1 MIIHNYESS
10 SGKDL
15 IREYINSLT
24 KEEQVDGFRVLEL
37 LEKGEMQKINYK
49 RWHKKIYEVYFLK
62 HNRIFYIVADKNNI
76 YVLHA
81 CRKQKNKTETKDCE
95 IIIKRAKEL
104 RKELGKKLFK
114 IKNKF

>member
-62 HNRIFYIVADKNNI
+62 HHF
-76 YVLHA
+76 
-81 CRKQKNKTETKDCE
+81 TT
-95 IIIKRAKEL
+95 
-104 RKELGKKLFK
+104 F
-114 IKNKF
+114 